1 MIKTE
6 LIGTNALKMVAP
18 HKLQASDFLELTPEV
33 DSLIARSGNIRLL
46 IDASQLDGWVNA
58 GAVEKHMQFVI
69 KHQSKVERI
78 AIVIQHEWQLWFV
91 AAVRNF
97 LHPEIRAFEKA
108 DELEAMKW
116 ISAK

>member
-78 AIVIQHEWQLWFV
+78 ALSLSTNG
-91 AAVRNF
+91 NF
-97 LHPEIRAFEKA
+97 GLSPPSETFCIPR
-108 DELEAMKW
+108 
-116 ISAK
+116 